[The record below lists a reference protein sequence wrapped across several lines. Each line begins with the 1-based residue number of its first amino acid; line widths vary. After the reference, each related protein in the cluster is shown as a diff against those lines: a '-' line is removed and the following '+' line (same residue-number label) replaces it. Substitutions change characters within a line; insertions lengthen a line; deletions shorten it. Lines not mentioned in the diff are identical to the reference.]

1 MGFVGDDERLL
12 AAVMRG
18 RTGGTGLDR
27 TTLRQQDTG
36 FTDIKTITAQLAQRP
51 VLAVVLHYLINVI
64 RLFFG
69 GGDAHHVRALHGTA
83 HRLARQILVS
93 LAEERVGFPAL
104 RPTGETAWAQ
114 SLEQTQTATLAGLVT
129 TLGATQEHM
138 VEATLPILVERVTV
152 HVEPRILRTLI
163 HGHVIRGLRTHDAE
177 RLYPPQGKPA
187 KRTLPILG
195 GQIRDNVMH
204 QPTARRCL
212 RASSMLMTFE
222 EPEYED
228 AFKSFA

>member
-1 MGFVGDDERLL
+1 MIRGLQPGNVVQVGFVGDDERLL

-69 GGDAHHVRALHGTA
+69 GGDETTLRALHGTA

-104 RPTGETAWAQ
+104 RPNRRNGMGPKPRTNPDGHPCRTCHNP
-114 SLEQTQTATLAGLVT
+114 
-129 TLGATQEHM
+129 GATQEHM
-138 VEATLPILVERVTV
+138 VETTLPST
-152 HVEPRILRTLI
+152 
-163 HGHVIRGLRTHDAE
+163 
-177 RLYPPQGKPA
+177 
-187 KRTLPILG
+187 
-195 GQIRDNVMH
+195 
-204 QPTARRCL
+204 C
-212 RASSMLMTFE
+212 SS
-222 EPEYED
+222 
-228 AFKSFA
+228 A